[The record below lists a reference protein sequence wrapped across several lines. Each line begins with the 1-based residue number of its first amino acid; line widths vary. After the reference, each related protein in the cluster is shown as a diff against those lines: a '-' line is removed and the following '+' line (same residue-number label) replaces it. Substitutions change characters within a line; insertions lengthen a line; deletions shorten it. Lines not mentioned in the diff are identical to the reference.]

1 MIQWVGS
8 WFFFYCFLWLICILI
23 TFDNKLIIDLYIY
36 YTNKNWDKIIEMKYN
51 KNKINTKVI
60 KIVFKTRIVG
70 ESWKLYRK
78 IIL

>member
-8 WFFFYCFLWLICILI
+8 WFFYYCCLWLICILI

-51 KNKINTKVI
+51 KNKIQYQ
-60 KIVFKTRIVG
+60 G
-70 ESWKLYRK
+70 Y
-78 IIL
+78 